1 MKRFPKQISSQND
14 SLYLFTSSSPTE
26 SLDELFN
33 LHSGLVNRQL
43 TVVVELVVLGP
54 PVPIMLVLVVEAG
67 APEHGPSPAAFL
79 GLHLLPEDDQS

>member
-1 MKRFPKQISSQND
+1 MILCISSHPHRQLKYWLNY
-14 SLYLFTSSSPTE
+14 STFSPCE
-26 SLDELFN
+26 
-33 LHSGLVNRQL
+33 L